1 MALAEE
7 LAGEKGV
14 YTTHLRSEFE
24 PILDAWMRRFVLGV
38 MAKCLSWFP
47 TINAPGRKT
56 GGGQKKRW
64 PF

>member
-24 PILDAWMRRFVLGV
+24 PILDARMRRFVLGV

-47 TINAPGRKT
+47 P
-56 GGGQKKRW
+56 
-64 PF
+64 